1 MLGVRARC
9 LYRWATPPCMAGAG
23 FEPALDV
30 FAIRFILNISFYSK
44 TYSRANPPKKQAR

>member
-9 LYRWATPPCMAGAG
+9 LYHWATPPRMAGAG

-30 FAIRFILNISFYSK
+30 FAIKFIVNISFYSN
-44 TYSRANPPKKQAR
+44 TYSRANPSKKQAR